1 VVSISAVREGSS
13 MVGYRVSPGKDAE
26 QFKQLG
32 FEPGDVVKAINGVTL
47 DNPTNTMVLY
57 NSLRTAADVVFELQ
71 RGDQQLSLSV
81 NLDAGASQ

>member
-1 VVSISAVREGSS
+1 
-13 MVGYRVSPGKDAE
+13 
-26 QFKQLG
+26 LG
-32 FEPGDVVKAINGVTL
+32 FEAGDVVTAINGVSL

>member
-1 VVSISAVREGSS
+1 
-13 MVGYRVSPGKDAE
+13 VSPGKDAE